1 MGFTVPSHGAW
12 APSRAAC
19 SNPAMG
25 KLTTEGKCLNLASR
39 CVPFHR
45 LQPDGH
51 QQGERREVLSKA
63 EYTVTKIKLQVN
75 DTDRVEKPNFGGLF
89 FSNGDLKIFI
99 YLSTSIVFQR

>member
-1 MGFTVPSHGAW
+1 
-12 APSRAAC
+12 
-19 SNPAMG
+19 MG

-63 EYTVTKIKLQVN
+63 EYTVTEIKLQVN
-75 DTDRVEKPNFGGLF
+75 DTGSSRKAKFWRF
-89 FSNGDLKIFI
+89 
-99 YLSTSIVFQR
+99 VFLVMEI